1 MRSRFIFTIDL
12 PVLNSILI
20 KGVRWSFIQTCLG
33 NFYRFISVQLL
44 WSILIDRVEF
54 YPDLSLEISI
64 DLPVS
69 RSILINRFKFY
80 PDLSLEMSIKLPVF
94 KGHAVLINRVK
105 FNPKTSLWKVPY
117 IYQSVF

>member
-1 MRSRFIFTIDL
+1 MRSRFILTIDL

-64 DLPVS
+64 DLPVL
-69 RSILINRFKFY
+69 RS
-80 PDLSLEMSIKLPVF
+80 
-94 KGHAVLINRVK
+94 VLIKIVK
-105 FNPKTSLWKVPY
+105 VYSVTRLWKFP
-117 IYQSVF
+117 